1 MTNVTNETQ
10 SVAETETEITTLKV
24 DHRGRAIIP
33 QPLRRRFGVDGIH
46 ALLRLH
52 IRPRY
57 NFNNDEEIIDKP
69 EEIQTVEMD
78 SRGRITIPKKV
89 RERYDIADD
98 DVLIQ
103 FELGVSKALDED

>member
-1 MTNVTNETQ
+1 VTNETQ
-10 SVAETETEITTLKV
+10 SDAETRTEISTLKV

-33 QPLRRRFGVDGIH
+33 QPLRRRFGVDGAH

-57 NFNNDEEIIDKP
+57 NFDKHEEIIDEP

-78 SRGRITIPKKV
+78 NRGRITIPKKV
-89 RERYDIADD
+89 RERYNIADN

-103 FELGVSKALDED
+103 FELSVSKMLNED